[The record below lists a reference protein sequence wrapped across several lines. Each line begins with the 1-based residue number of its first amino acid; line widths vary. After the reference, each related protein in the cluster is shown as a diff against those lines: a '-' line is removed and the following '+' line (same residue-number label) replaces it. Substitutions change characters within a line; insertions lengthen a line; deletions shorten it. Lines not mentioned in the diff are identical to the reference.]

1 MLHGNLQQR
10 DRETVLANFKAGKTH
25 TLISTDVAARGIHI
39 KRLKYVR
46 VPRRALTVFCIRF
59 FFSLSCLVL
68 PISVLCRW

>member
-46 VPRRALTVFCIRF
+46 VPRRAFTVCSEFSV
-59 FFSLSCLVL
+59 SLSCLVL
-68 PISVLCRW
+68 PISVLFRW